1 MSSMPMMPG
10 SDILFEI
17 AARATVLLTV
27 ALVLA
32 WLARRRCA
40 GVRHMLWTMA
50 FALLVALP
58 LLKLFAPAWEVSLLP
73 AGGPPIEPPTIVAPA
88 PGASTESISLP
99 AANPPSPGARPAATP
114 PMEAPAAGW
123 MIPFPLLLW
132 GLGCTVSLISLAVG
146 RARFRAL
153 IRLAQPVRDPVW
165 LRQVDAIRERVG
177 LRSGVRL
184 YLTERAGPPMTGGLW
199 RPAVLLPA
207 SAVNWAVGRR
217 RAVLMHEIIHVRRRD
232 TLRQLLIRAAL
243 AIYWFHPLAW
253 LASRLAASAREEAC
267 DEEVLARGTR
277 ASEYAGHLL
286 AASAGVSPGPSVL
299 SLPLVRHSRSQL
311 ERRILSVL
319 NPRRPR
325 RSAAATAVLFATI
338 GCVGV
343 STAVTHPVR
352 DSSQEE
358 QFVGLL
364 PADQTLDGRTFG
376 KIISVRELSDGRILL
391 SDMGERE
398 RYLYLADPRTDE
410 VRSLGRI
417 GDGPGEFRYP
427 GFLYPLGP
435 DSTLFTD
442 QYTHRAFLVADGDHP
457 ETLDA
462 GTLLIARLGAE
473 PPWGADRFG
482 RVLGVEGFGH
492 PGDRLLMSRV
502 EADSSRILLTTGNVM
517 DWEPGSQETI
527 ATVGAQGRFGESRQ
541 LRFGQWYYT
550 SPLATEGQAWLF
562 WDGWVA
568 VAHPDP
574 YRVDWRRPDGGWVR
588 GAPLPFD
595 RVPATD
601 WQKCFAATGDRDRDA
616 CDSPGLAM
624 YVDLPSPDHI
634 PPFVMA
640 RHDRTTPGGIAVQ
653 PAPSGMLLI
662 QRTLMADAPGR
673 RYDVI
678 DRTGSLRGTIRLPE
692 NRTIVGSGSSSLY
705 VATKHYPDGVT
716 LSRHPW
722 PDHYGARQ

>member
-1 MSSMPMMPG
+1 MARP
-10 SDILFEI
+10 
-17 AARATVLLTV
+17 AAACR
-27 ALVLA
+27 
-32 WLARRRCA
+32 
-40 GVRHMLWTMA
+40 VRHLLWTTA

-58 LLKLFAPAWEVSLLP
+58 VLNLVAPAWEVSLLP
-73 AGGPPIEPPTIVAPA
+73 ALSGSPVIEPPVIDAPA
-88 PGASTESISLP
+88 PGASTESVSQS
-99 AANPPSPGARPAATP
+99 ATDPPSLGARPAATP
-114 PMEAPAAGW
+114 PAAAPTSRQL
-123 MIPFPLLLW
+123 IHFPLLLW
-132 GLGCTVSLISLAVG
+132 GLGCTVSLVSLAVG

-153 IRLAQPVRDPVW
+153 VRLAHPVRDPVW

-177 LRSGVRL
+177 LRSRVRL
-184 YLTERAGPPMTGGLW
+184 YLTERGGIPMTGGLW
-199 RPAVLLPA
+199 RPAVLLPP
-207 SAVNWAVGRR
+207 SAVHWSLGRL

-232 TLRQLLIRAAL
+232 TLRQLLFRAAL

-253 LASRLAASAREEAC
+253 LASRLAASTREEAC

-286 AASAGVSPGPSVL
+286 AASAGVGPGPSVL
-299 SLPLVRHSRSQL
+299 SLSLVRHSRSQL

-325 RSAAATAVLFATI
+325 RSAAATAVLLTAI
-338 GCVGV
+338 GSAGI
-343 STAVTHPVR
+343 SAAVTHPVR
-352 DSSQEE
+352 GSSQDDPIE
-358 QFVGLL
+358 GLP
-364 PADQTLDGRTFG
+364 PADQTLEGRQFG
-376 KIISVRELSDGRILL
+376 NIISVRELSDGRILL

-398 RYLYLADPRTDE
+398 RYLYLADLRTDE
-410 VRSLGRI
+410 LRSLGRI
-417 GDGPGEFRYP
+417 GDGPGEFMYP

-442 QYTHRAFLVADGDHP
+442 QSTHRAFLVAGGNHP

-482 RVLGVEGFGH
+482 RVLGVEGFGY
-492 PGDRLLMSRV
+492 PDDRLALSRV
-502 EADSSRILLTTGNVM
+502 GSGLASHPPHDRHPHGLGAG
-517 DWEPGSQETI
+517 EPETI
-527 ATVGAQGRFGESRQ
+527 AEVGGQGRFGGSRQ
-541 LRFGQWYYT
+541 LQHGERYYT

-574 YRVDWRRPDGGWVR
+574 YRVDWRRPDGEWVR
-588 GAPLPFD
+588 GGALPFD

-601 WQKCFAATGDRDRDA
+601 WQKCFAATGDRNRGA
-616 CDSPGLAM
+616 CDHPGLAK
-624 YVDLPSPDHI
+624 YVNLPSPDHI

-640 RHDRTTPGGIAVQ
+640 WHDRTTPGGIALQ
-653 PAPSGMLLI
+653 PAPNGMLLL
-662 QRTLMADAPGR
+662 QRTLVADAPGR

-678 DRTGSLRGTIRLPE
+678 DRTGSLRWTIRLPE
-692 NRTIVGSGSSSLY
+692 NRTIVGSGSSSVY
-705 VATKHYPDGVT
+705 VVTEDGADGLT

>member
-1 MSSMPMMPG
+1 MIPE
-10 SDILFEI
+10 SDFLFEV
-17 AARATVLLTV
+17 AARGTVLLSV

-32 WLARRRCA
+32 WLARRRPA
-40 GVRHMLWTMA
+40 GVRHLLWTTA

-58 LLKLFAPAWEVSLLP
+58 VLNLVAPAWEVSLLP
-73 AGGPPIEPPTIVAPA
+73 TASRGPLNEPPAIVAPV
-88 PGASTESISLP
+88 PGASAESISLP
-99 AANPPSPGARPAATP
+99 AANPPSLGAGSAATHSE
-114 PMEAPAAGW
+114 EAPYSTQT
-123 MIPFPLLLW
+123 IHFPLLLW
-132 GLGCTVSLISLAVG
+132 GLGCTVSLVSLAVG
-146 RARFRAL
+146 KLRFR
-153 IRLAQPVRDPVW
+153 RLVGLAHPVCDPAW
-165 LRQVDAIRERVG
+165 LRQVDAIREQIG
-177 LRSGVRL
+177 LRREIRL
-184 YLTERAGPPMTGGLW
+184 YLTGRAGTPMTGGLW

-207 SAVNWAVGRR
+207 SAVNWSVGRR
-217 RAVLMHEIIHVRRRD
+217 QAVLMHEIIHVRRRD
-232 TLRQLLIRAAL
+232 THRQLLIRAAL

-267 DEEVLARGTR
+267 DEEVLTRGTR

-286 AASAGVSPGPSVL
+286 SVSAGVSPGPSVL

-325 RSAAATAVLFATI
+325 RSALATVVLLASI
-338 GCVGV
+338 GCAGI
-343 STAVTHPVR
+343 SAAVTHPVPS
-352 DSSQEE
+352 SSQDDPIL
-358 QFVGLL
+358 GL
-364 PADQTLDGRTFG
+364 PSADQTLEGRLFG

-398 RYLYLADPRTDE
+398 RYLHLADLRSDE

-417 GDGPGEFRYP
+417 GDAPGEFMYP

-442 QYTHRAFLVADGDHP
+442 QDTHRAFLVADGGHP

-482 RVLGVEGFGH
+482 RVLGVEGFSY
-492 PGDRLLMSRV
+492 PDDVLAMSRV
-502 EADSSRILLTTGNVM
+502 EADSLRILLTTGSVL
-517 DWEPGSQETI
+517 DWEPGNQETI
-527 ATVGAQGRFGESRQ
+527 AEVGGQGRFGESRQ
-541 LRFGQWYYT
+541 VRFGQWYYT

-574 YRVDWRRPDGGWVR
+574 YRVDWRRPDGEWVR
-588 GAPLPFD
+588 GAALPFD

-601 WQKCFAATGDRDRDA
+601 WQKCFSATGDRNRDA
-616 CDSPGLAM
+616 CDSPGLAK
-624 YVDLPSPDHI
+624 YVELPSPDHV

-653 PAPSGMLLI
+653 PAPNGMLLI

-705 VATKHYPDGVT
+705 VVTKHNPDGVT

>member
-1 MSSMPMMPG
+1 MMPG
-10 SDILFEI
+10 SDILLEI
-17 AARATVLLTV
+17 AARATVLLSV

-32 WLARRRCA
+32 WLARRRPA
-40 GVRHMLWTMA
+40 GVRHLLWTTA

-58 LLKLFAPAWEVSLLP
+58 LLHLFAPAWEVSLLP
-73 AGGPPIEPPTIVAPA
+73 ASSGGTLIDSPATVALA

-99 AANPPSPGARPAATP
+99 APDAPSHGARPTANPPSETLFSRQ
-114 PMEAPAAGW
+114 MF
-123 MIPFPLLLW
+123 PFPLILW
-132 GLGCTVSLISLAVG
+132 GLGCTVSLVSLAVG
-146 RARFRAL
+146 KVRFGRL
-153 IRLAQPVRDPVW
+153 VRLANPVRDPVW
-165 LRQVDAIRERVG
+165 LRQVDAIREQIG
-177 LRSGVRL
+177 LRREIRL
-184 YLTERAGPPMTGGLW
+184 YLTGRAGTPMTGGLW
-199 RPAVLLPA
+199 RPAVVFPA
-207 SAVNWAVGRR
+207 SAVNWSVRR
-217 RAVLMHEIIHVRRRD
+217 RQAVLMHEIIHVRRRD

-243 AIYWFHPLAW
+243 AIYWFHPFAW

-286 AASAGVSPGPSVL
+286 SVSAGVSPGPSVL

-319 NPRRPR
+319 DPRRPR
-325 RSAAATAVLFATI
+325 RSAAATVVLLTSI
-338 GCVGV
+338 GGAGI
-343 STAVTHPVR
+343 SAAVTHPVR
-352 DSSQEE
+352 SSSQDDPIL
-358 QFVGLL
+358 GLP
-364 PADQTLDGRTFG
+364 PADQTLEGRQFG

-398 RYLYLADPRTDE
+398 RYLYLADLRTDE
-410 VRSLGRI
+410 VQSLGRI
-417 GDGPGEFRYP
+417 GDGPGEFLYP

-442 QYTHRAFLVADGDHP
+442 QTTHRAFLVADGDHP
-457 ETLDA
+457 ENLGA
-462 GTLLIARLGAE
+462 GTLLIERLGGE

-482 RVLGVEGFGH
+482 RVLGVEGFAY
-492 PGDRLLMSRV
+492 PEDRLALSRV
-502 EADSSRILLTTGNVM
+502 EADSLRILLTTGNVL

-527 ATVGAQGRFGESRQ
+527 AEVGGQGRFGESRQ
-541 LRFGQWYYT
+541 LRFGQRYYT

-574 YRVDWRRPDGGWVR
+574 YRVDWRRPDGEWVR
-588 GAPLPFD
+588 GAALPFD

-601 WQKCFAATGDRDRDA
+601 WQKCFSATGDRNRDA
-616 CDSPGLAM
+616 CDSPGLAK
-624 YVDLPSPDHI
+624 YVELPSPEHV

-653 PAPSGMLLI
+653 PAPNGMLLI

-692 NRTIVGSGSSSLY
+692 NRIIVGSGSSSLY
-705 VATKHYPDGVT
+705 VVTKHNPDGVT
-716 LSRHPW
+716 LNRHPW